1 MERRVIFMKL
11 DLTKIGKIALP
22 VGGLLLTLAANVVNS
37 KNQEVQMEQTIAKK
51 VAEALENQAKES

>member
-1 MERRVIFMKL
+1 MKL
-11 DLTKIGKIALP
+11 DLAKIGKIALP